1 MTFSSK
7 MSASEW
13 HNWDLWLLFAARFI
27 RMASYGALTNVL
39 LRYFTAV
46 GLLAADVGVI
56 LTGILLGDLVI
67 TLFLTTRADSIGR
80 VKVLV
85 IGSGLKALAGITF
98 ARTTS
103 FSWLLIAGIIGVI
116 SPAGGEVGPFL
127 ATEQAALTDVIV
139 RTHLA
144 TSESTSTDE
153 SQNRRLSAMR
163 SSPEVTSRVAEI
175 FGWYNALGYGALA
188 LGNTLG
194 GEMVQY
200 LQKQNGEL
208 FAYNMMFYLYAVLA
222 VIMALLYKL
231 LSAQV
236 EAESPD
242 NNIPLTHVSQ
252 PSSLQQPVEW
262 YYFGLKSHRSL
273 VVVRRLSILFAMDS
287 FAGGF
292 AMQTA
297 IVVWLA
303 ERWNFRFAEL
313 GFILSAAN
321 LASGISTIAAGYIV
335 KWLGAV
341 PTMVYTHLPSNILL
355 ILVPLM
361 PTARSAVVMLLLRFS
376 ISQMDVPARQA
387 YVSTVVASSERSAAG
402 GITNVVRSLGL
413 ALAPFPL
420 TYLQSKPP
428 MSFAFSSTF
437 YICGGIKCIYDIS
450 LYIAYVLAQN
460 PQGVTGKPAEEMPL
474 LSKENR
480 QAIA

>member
-1 MTFSSK
+1 MV
-7 MSASEW
+7 
-13 HNWDLWLLFAARFI
+13 
-27 RMASYGALTNVL
+27 SYGAMTNVL

-46 GLLAADVGVI
+46 GLSPANVGVL
-56 LTGILLGDLVI
+56 LTAILLGDLGI
-67 TLFLTTRADSIGR
+67 TLYLTTQADAIGR

-98 ARTTS
+98 ARATS
-103 FSWLLIAGIIGVI
+103 FYWLLFAGIIGVI

-139 RTHLA
+139 RAHM
-144 TSESTSTDE
+144 SDSTSAE
-153 SQNRRLSAMR
+153 GRMNSIR

-175 FGWYNALGYGALA
+175 FGWYNAMGYDALA
-188 LGNTLG
+188 AGNTLG
-194 GEMVQY
+194 GVMVQY
-200 LQKQNGEL
+200 LQVEHGEL
-208 FAYNMMFYLYAVLA
+208 FAFRMMFYLYALLA
-222 VIMALLYKL
+222 GIMAVLYKM

-236 EAESPD
+236 EAETLG
-242 NNIPLTHVSQ
+242 IPLTHTSTT
-252 PSSLQQPVEW
+252 SSLARPLEW
-262 YYFGLKSHRSL
+262 YYFGLRSERSR
-273 VVVRRLSILFAMDS
+273 VVVRRLSLLFAMDA

-303 ERWNFRFAEL
+303 ERWNFKYAQMGL
-313 GFILSAAN
+313 ILSAAN
-321 LASGISTIAAGYIV
+321 LASGASTVAAGYFV

-361 PTARSAVVMLLLRFS
+361 PTASSAVCMLLLRFS

-387 YVSTVVASSERSAAG
+387 YVSTVVSSSERSAAG

-420 TYLQSKPP
+420 AYLQSAPP

-437 YICGGIKCIYDIS
+437 FICGGIKCIYDIT
-450 LYIAYVLAQN
+450 LYVAYVLAQKTVEAQPTN
-460 PQGVTGKPAEEMPL
+460 MEEKPL
-474 LSKENR
+474 LPKEKTGE
-480 QAIA
+480 